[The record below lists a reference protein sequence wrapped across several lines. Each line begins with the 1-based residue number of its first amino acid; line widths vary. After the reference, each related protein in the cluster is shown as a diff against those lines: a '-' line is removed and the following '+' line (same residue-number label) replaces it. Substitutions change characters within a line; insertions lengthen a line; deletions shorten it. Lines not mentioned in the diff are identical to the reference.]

1 MLRWYV
7 AFSMGPVQKGADS
20 QLNSMTAPVE
30 AHLIVHRGNAFPLIV
45 FHVMPSVVRLSELR
59 Q

>member
-1 MLRWYV
+1 MLRWYI
-7 AFSMGPVQKGADS
+7 AFSICPLQKGADS
-20 QLNSMTAPVE
+20 QLSSMTAPVE
-30 AHLIVHRGNAFPLIV
+30 ALLIGPRGNAFPLIV

>member
-7 AFSMGPVQKGADS
+7 VFSIGPVKKRAES

-30 AHLIVHRGNAFPLIV
+30 AHLIVHCGNTFPLIV
-45 FHVMPSVVRLSELR
+45 FHVVPSVVRLSE
-59 Q
+59 